1 MIDYKEKGFLSEA
14 LVNGLALLGWNP
26 PHREDPNALSEDVG
40 QFLKHEV
47 MKMEEMKKI
56 F

>member
-1 MIDYKEKGFLSEA
+1 MPEA

-26 PHREDPNALSEDVG
+26 PHREDPNALSEDLG

-47 MKMEEMKKI
+47 LTMSDMEKL